1 MHCALCGDTR
11 PRPERNAPRMG
22 HGGSWRFG
30 WRHGAWEMGV
40 GGAAG
45 AALAWRLA
53 RRFYICVPD
62 YDPTTTSLD
71 LLENQKR
78 VLYCLIVQQEFTGN
92 TADLA

>member
-1 MHCALCGDTR
+1 MRGHTAEARAQCAAHGPWRIMAVRL
-11 PRPERNAPRMG
+11 AP
-22 HGGSWRFG
+22 
-30 WRHGAWEMGV
+30 WEMGV